1 MVGVH
6 PDGKR
11 IAYSKAETNFD
22 ILMLDALPHQATG
35 WQKLF
40 RHWIEPR

>member
-1 MVGVH
+1 VTVH

-11 IAYSKAETNFD
+11 LAYSRSENTSD
-22 ILMLDALPHQATG
+22 ILLLDGLPRPATG

-40 RHWIEPR
+40 RHWIEP